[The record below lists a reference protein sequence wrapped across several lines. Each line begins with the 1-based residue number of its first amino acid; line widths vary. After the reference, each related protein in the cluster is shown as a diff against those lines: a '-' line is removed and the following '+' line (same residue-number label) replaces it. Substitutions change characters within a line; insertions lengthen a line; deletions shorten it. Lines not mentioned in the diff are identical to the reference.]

1 MSQTKDNVRGQQR
14 RHYKSSHIASNIS
27 IEHVLT
33 DLQMVRLFFDLNDAR
48 RVSKSHY
55 SSLGVPASPMPTP
68 YSRATFCIR
77 NRRRRM
83 GHTALLVASSS
94 KLVAPAPACV
104 VFAYTVTELPRP
116 PNSLKRDDAT
126 SFL

>member
-1 MSQTKDNVRGQQR
+1 MSRTKENVRGQQR
-14 RHYKSSHIASNIS
+14 RHYKSSHIGSNIS

-33 DLQMVRLFFDLNDAR
+33 DLQMPRRFFDLNDAR
-48 RVSKSHY
+48 GVSKPHY
-55 SSLGVPASPMPTP
+55 SSLGVSASPMPTP

-83 GHTALLVASSS
+83 GQAGLLVASSS
-94 KLVAPAPACV
+94 KLVAPAPACA

-116 PNSLKRDDAT
+116 PNSLKRDNAT
-126 SFL
+126 SFP

>member
-1 MSQTKDNVRGQQR
+1 MSRTKDNVRGQQR
-14 RHYKSSHIASNIS
+14 RHNKSSHIGSNIS
-27 IEHVLT
+27 IKHVLT
-33 DLQMVRLFFDLNDAR
+33 DLQMARRFFDLNNAR
-48 RVSKSHY
+48 GVSKSHY

-83 GHTALLVASSS
+83 GHNGLLEASSS
-94 KLVAPAPACV
+94 KLVTPAPACA

-116 PNSLKRDDAT
+116 PQFPKKRRRH
-126 SFL
+126 FFP